1 MQLQIQDIIKA
12 HPELKIR
19 ADSEFFEDDEGNL
32 YAMSADS
39 MLKIQAVQGEIT
51 VQKVEKKTTGLHM
64 LRNIATQRGD

>member
-1 MQLQIQDIIKA
+1 MQLQIQEIIRA

-32 YAMSADS
+32 YAMSVDS

-51 VQKVEKKTTGLHM
+51 VQKVEKKTDGLHK
-64 LRNIATQRGD
+64 LRNIAMQRGD